1 MFRLPVPAEAK
12 AAFICFTEADNK
24 EEIQHTREKVIYALF
39 NTEKAFEI
47 GRDKE
52 KDIPLWYETMTDV
65 LEPSVKCLRLEEQ
78 KKIIAMLTRAKKLTD
93 VKGEYD
99 HFFNK
104 VIAYL

>member
-1 MFRLPVPAEAK
+1 
-12 AAFICFTEADNK
+12 
-24 EEIQHTREKVIYALF
+24 
-39 NTEKAFEI
+39 
-47 GRDKE
+47 
-52 KDIPLWYETMTDV
+52 MT
-65 LEPSVKCLRLEEQ
+65 VKEEQ